1 MFCRSL
7 AHQLTVCARQGYL
20 KPDLNESVGKLR
32 TFNEL
37 EHIVT
42 GQLTHIVADQNRY
55 SDSDFVEIVFAK
67 RAPSVVSKT

>member
-1 MFCRSL
+1 M
-7 AHQLTVCARQGYL
+7 
-20 KPDLNESVGKLR
+20 NESVGKLR

-42 GQLTHIVADQNRY
+42 GQLMHIVADQNRY